1 MRRDYKRRL
10 LYYIWVL
17 RGKHLGIRVSVG
29 LQLAHNLP
37 TKNSYG
43 LLHMGPIY
51 ITAVF
56 YVYRANTYGLICSS
70 PDLSFMAMPYQSRVG
85 PI

>member
-56 YVYRANTYGLICSS
+56 YVYRANTYRPLYEQNSIKGEGKETLNLI
-70 PDLSFMAMPYQSRVG
+70 F
-85 PI
+85 